1 MFKYFKKNDPL
12 RIIALVFIII
22 ITRLGFFLFSDAGKA
37 ALDNITNFVQSPS
50 ENDSSSSFFTHSGP
64 LSDLIFSGI
73 DVLGWP
79 LISIVIASLLILF
92 NSIFLNSMFI
102 RNSSFEESSFL
113 PAAIFVI
120 LMSGSKS
127 FYFLSPALLGSSF
140 LLVSLNYLF
149 HHIKYRGTEEN
160 ILNTGFTIGIA
171 CLFYYPYFWLYFLV
185 LIIYLFY
192 SSTISR
198 RYFLMTWGFVLPVL
212 IVWLVF
218 YFNGTGVDFASTF
231 FGRIVNVQE
240 MGTGLNRGLTILSA
254 GLVLT
259 IISAIQSFQGLGMTN
274 HQILVQKAMN
284 WTGFFGVLLFAVFG
298 NESLIGLILII
309 PTLSYFSTKMLT
321 SLTKRALAEFLFL
334 ALIGATIATALLAY

>member
-1 MFKYFKKNDPL
+1 M
-12 RIIALVFIII
+12 FIII
-22 ITRLGFFLFSDAGKA
+22 ITRLGFFLFSDAGKEA
-37 ALDNITNFVQSPS
+37 FDNIANFVQNPVKNG
-50 ENDSSSSFFTHSGP
+50 ELGDFFTHSGP
-64 LSDLIFSGI
+64 LSDLVFSGI
-73 DVLGWP
+73 DALGWP
-79 LISIVIASLLILF
+79 IISVIIASMLILF
-92 NSIFLNSMFI
+92 NAIFLNSMFI

-120 LMSGSKS
+120 LMSASKS

-171 CLFYYPYFWLYFLV
+171 CLFYYPYFWLYLLV

-198 RYFLMTWGFVLPVL
+198 RYFLMTWGFILPVL
-212 IVWLVF
+212 IAWLVF
-218 YFNGTGVDFASTF
+218 YFSGTGTDFLSTF
-231 FGRIVNVQE
+231 FSRIVNVQE
-240 MGTGLNRGLTILSA
+240 MGVGLNRGLTILSV

-274 HQILVQKAMN
+274 HQILVQKAMS
-284 WTGFFGVLLFAVFG
+284 WTGFFGVLFFAIFG
-298 NESLIGLILII
+298 NESLLGLILII

-321 SLTKRALAEFLFL
+321 SLTKKTIAEILFL
-334 ALIGATIATALLAY
+334 TLIGVSIATVLLAY